1 MFRPDS
7 RPIYKVG
14 DTRPTLIS
22 RPDIDHEPTLLHTNL
37 MADKLSRLVATFM
50 NTSIIARN
58 MREPGAGVLG
68 RLARGMME
76 RNNRLSAQDAARR
89 LEISA
94 GHCVLELGPGS
105 GWAWSEIGK
114 ANPSR
119 LVGVEISDRF
129 RQELAQ
135 LAPSL
140 PLRPEIHDTDAID
153 MSGFLDDGAVDRLLA
168 VNVVYFLNPLP
179 AYVAELARVLK
190 PGARGLLAGKFLA
203 VAGAQPEIFVNT
215 DPDAIMAC
223 FTEGGFSVESEEID
237 LGSPARSYTA
247 LHLERK
253 N

>member
-1 MFRPDS
+1 
-7 RPIYKVG
+7 
-14 DTRPTLIS
+14 
-22 RPDIDHEPTLLHTNL
+22 
-37 MADKLSRLVATFM
+37 MADKLSRLVGAFM

-58 MREPGAGVLG
+58 MREPGTGVLG

-105 GWAWSEIGK
+105 GWAWPEIGK

-129 RQELAQ
+129 RRELAE

>member
-1 MFRPDS
+1 
-7 RPIYKVG
+7 
-14 DTRPTLIS
+14 
-22 RPDIDHEPTLLHTNL
+22 

-58 MREPGAGVLG
+58 MREPGTGVLG

-105 GWAWSEIGK
+105 GWAWPEIGK
-114 ANPSR
+114 TNPSR
-119 LVGVEISDRF
+119 LIGVEISERF
-129 RQELAQ
+129 RHELAQ

-153 MSGFLDDGAVDRLLA
+153 MRSFLHDNAVDRLLA

-190 PGARGLLAGKFLA
+190 PGGRGLLAGKFLA
-203 VAGAQPEIFVNT
+203 VADAQSEIFVNT
-215 DPDAIMAC
+215 DPDAIIEC
-223 FTEGGFSVESEEID
+223 FAAGGFSVKSEEID

>member
-1 MFRPDS
+1 MR
-7 RPIYKVG
+7 
-14 DTRPTLIS
+14 
-22 RPDIDHEPTLLHTNL
+22 HTIP
-37 MADKLSRLVATFM
+37 MADKLSRLVGAFM
-50 NTSIIARN
+50 STSVIARN
-58 MREPGAGVLG
+58 MREPGTGLIG

-105 GWAWSEIGK
+105 GWAWPEIGK

-119 LVGVEISDRF
+119 LIGVEISERF

-215 DPDAIMAC
+215 DPDTIMAC